1 MREGYDNV
9 DGVQVNPAAALNP
22 TQQRVLD
29 DLIGRRADRP
39 TFPDNLGEMLRSE
52 MEERLTHLAPALG
65 GGDLYVTKGHVAQV
79 LQCEGYHLDEFESGF
94 EWSAANAGGTVS
106 HKAIELTIGLKRPAT
121 PVELVDLAMDRLM
134 EDDREK
140 SLGEWLRTA
149 PEVEVAEVRAAAMDW
164 VTKFQDG
171 FPALSTDWRPRV
183 ESRLTATFC
192 DEQFTVQ
199 GRVDLALGQARGTQA
214 NVLILDFKT
223 GRAASHHL
231 DDLRF
236 YAVLETLRTG
246 VPPYRVASY
255 YLDSGQWHA
264 EDISV
269 EVLQSAARRI
279 VDAIAR
285 IVDVRVQGR
294 EPNLTPGPQC
304 GWCGVN
310 QTCSGALEWNRDR
323 DLARAE

>member
-1 MREGYDNV
+1 V
-9 DGVQVNPAAALNP
+9 DDVPSSPARRLNP

-39 TFPDNLGEMLRSE
+39 EFPDNVGEMLRQE
-52 MEERLTHLAPALG
+52 MEGRLASLAPSLG
-65 GGDLYVTKGHVAQV
+65 GGDLYVTKAHVAQV
-79 LQCEGYHLDEFESGF
+79 LQCEAYHLDEFEAGF
-94 EWSAANAGGTVS
+94 DWSAANAGGTVS
-106 HKAIELTIGLKRPAT
+106 HKAIELTIGLKRDAA
-121 PVELVDLAMDRLM
+121 PVELVDLAVDRLM

-149 PEVEVAEVRAAAMDW
+149 PEVEVAEVRASAVDW

-171 FPALSTDWRPRV
+171 FPALANDWRPRV

-192 DEQFTVQ
+192 NDQFTVQ
-199 GRVDLALGQARGTQA
+199 GRVDLALGQARGNQA
-214 NVLILDFKT
+214 NVLIVDFKT
-223 GRAASHHL
+223 GRAAAHHL

-246 VPPYRVASY
+246 VPPFRVASY
-255 YLDSGQWHA
+255 YLDSGRWHA
-264 EDISV
+264 EDVTV
-269 EVLQSAARRI
+269 ELLQSAARRI

-294 EPNLTPGPQC
+294 EATLTPGPQC

-310 QTCSGALEWNRDR
+310 ETCPGAKEWHRDSDGEAVTLR
-323 DLARAE
+323 R